1 MAIVGKARDSDV
13 ILITT
18 PTSGTTW
25 LKATGFTFINQMQY
39 PIAPD
44 HPLPSKNP
52 YDLEEVVAQE
62 FKDLIFSLPKENGWV
77 ASYLYKYQGFWH
89 PVRHLQGIITCQR
102 HFQARDSDVILIT
115 TPKLGTTRLKV
126 IVFTLMN
133 RMQYPIAQ
141 DHPLHSKNP
150 HDLVP
155 FLEHTLYVD
164 NQIPDLSSMN
174 SPRLLATHL
183 SFISIPRNLF
193 RIPDI
198 KSTTLVYLCR
208 NPKDTFVSLWQ
219 FCNRLRPKEM
229 GTHSLGEAFECSVLF
244 LKYDDMKE
252 NPTVNLRRI
261 AEFLECPFSNEEEE
275 SGMVEEIL
283 KLCSLGNLSNLEI
296 NRTGKLSSGE
306 ENKVFF
312 RQGKV
317 GDWKNHLTIDMV
329 EKLDK
334 ITDQKLSGSR
344 LVL

>member
-1 MAIVGKARDSDV
+1 
-13 ILITT
+13 
-18 PTSGTTW
+18 
-25 LKATGFTFINQMQY
+25 
-39 PIAPD
+39 
-44 HPLPSKNP
+44 
-52 YDLEEVVAQE
+52 EEVVAQE

-102 HFQARDSDVILIT
+102 HFRARDSDVILIT
-115 TPKLGTTRLKV
+115 TPKSGTTWLKA

-141 DHPLHSKNP
+141 DHPLQSKNP

-174 SPRLLATHL
+174 SPTLFATHIP
-183 SFISIPRNLF
+183 FTSIP
-193 RIPDI
+193 
-198 KSTTLVYLCR
+198 KSIQDSGWKLVYLCR
-208 NPKDTFVSLWQ
+208 HPKDTFVSCGN
-219 FCNRLRPKEM
+219 FVI
-229 GTHSLGEAFECSVLF
+229 EAFDMFCRGVSIAGPFLNHVLDYWKESRESPHKVLF

-252 NPTVNLRRI
+252 NPTVNLRLI

-283 KLCSLGNLSNLEI
+283 KLCSFGNLSNLEI
-296 NRTGKLSSGE
+296 SRTGKLSSGE

-317 GDWKNHLTIDMV
+317 GDWKNHLTIEMV
-329 EKLDK
+329 EKLDQ
-334 ITDQKLSGSR
+334 ITEQKLSGSR